1 MNMKPESLLDSVKE
15 NLNGQPG
22 QPIVLGVCV
31 ALAKRYSKETWVFRA
46 ATIVLALFWTI
57 PTLIAYSLAGL
68 FMSETEERTRGVF
81 GGLFLWLSECVEK
94 GIEFVRNIFNP
105 SSGRHSA

>member
-1 MNMKPESLLDSVKE
+1 MKPESLLDSIKE

-22 QPIVLGVCV
+22 QPIVLGVCS
-31 ALAKRYSKETWVFRA
+31 ALAKRYGKETWKFRA
-46 ATIVLALFWTI
+46 ATIVLAVFWTF
-57 PTLIAYSLAGL
+57 PTLIAYALAGL

-81 GGLFLWLSECVEK
+81 RGLFLWLSECVEK
-94 GIEFVRNIFNP
+94 VIEFVRSVFNP